1 MKKVLLFILILLS
14 CIKANSQCTSGNI
27 TDENNCP
34 LSFANIAV
42 LSGKDSTLLGGTV
55 SDEQG
60 IFQIE
65 KIEDG
70 SILKISHIG
79 YKTEFINY
87 TGQSFLTIALGN
99 DATLLKEVVVKA
111 TLPKTRLKGEGM
123 ITNVVGSFLAKT
135 SSVYQMLNLVPM
147 VSVQNENI
155 IVLGR

>member
-65 KIEDG
+65 KIEAV
-70 SILKISHIG
+70 SLKFR
-79 YKTEFINY
+79 T
-87 TGQSFLTIALGN
+87 
-99 DATLLKEVVVKA
+99 
-111 TLPKTRLKGEGM
+111 
-123 ITNVVGSFLAKT
+123 
-135 SSVYQMLNLVPM
+135 
-147 VSVQNENI
+147 
-155 IVLGR
+155 